1 MSLRLRRGAADY
13 VAIVESVALA
23 VGIELA
29 LRLVS
34 FSTVLRLLDQLKP
47 SSLAL
52 VRRVAHHRLERF
64 AAAAYR
70 VLPISATCL
79 RESLVLYALLRRRG
93 AAPMFRI
100 GVRRNGA
107 ALAAHAWVEHTV
119 GSIPAH
125 TWLVL
130 TRVAWPSPWDERV
143 IFDESI

>member
-13 VAIVESVALA
+13 VAIVESVAFA

-34 FSTVLRLLDQLKP
+34 FSTLLRLLDQVKP
-47 SSLAL
+47 SPSAL

-64 AAAAYR
+64 AATAYR
-70 VLPISATCL
+70 LLPISATCL

-93 AAPMFRI
+93 AAPTFLI
-100 GVRRNGA
+100 GIRKNGT

-119 GSIPAH
+119 GSIPSQ

-130 TRVAWPSPWDERV
+130 TRVAWPKS
-143 IFDESI
+143 